1 MTQQELLS
9 LSDTLVQLNIMYVHS
24 MSLLHLAEIQI
35 IICLKY

>member
-9 LSDTLVQLNIMYVHS
+9 LSDTLVQLMYVHS